1 MYISFDNLSK
11 KYYKK
16 PHLSYYGF
24 EIFDIVDCRSITY
37 KNQGYPFISIHGQ
50 IEHSPTNLF
59 VISGWTVM
67 ISKKYLR
74 LFS

>member
-1 MYISFDNLSK
+1 MNISFDNLSK

-16 PHLSYYGF
+16 QNLSYYN
-24 EIFDIVDCRSITY
+24 ERIFDITNCQSIVKLIY
-37 KNQGYPFISIHGQ
+37 KEPTITIHGTLDP
-50 IEHSPTNLF
+50 EKFKNMF
-59 VISGWTVM
+59 CGWNSS